1 MHTEASERAIGI
13 GKIIALLS
21 LYIAWGGTYLAMRI
35 SLESFPPFL
44 LAGIRHTVAGSIL
57 FLFLKAKGATSPNRS
72 EWKGAAIVGGFLLLG
87 GNGGVV
93 FAQQWVS
100 SGLAALGVA
109 TVPLWT
115 VLFAGIWKR
124 WPTRLE
130 WTGLLVGFAGIALL
144 NLEGDLRASPV
155 GATALF
161 LAAMSWAFG
170 SAWSRHLTLPSGL
183 MAAAA
188 EMMAGGVMLLL
199 LSLLTGERM
208 AGLPTSHASW
218 ALAYLIVF
226 GSIVGFSAYIYLLKN
241 ASAAVATS
249 YAYVNPVIAVVL
261 GVWLAG
267 EKITG
272 AGVLAMVAIIAAV
285 AWVLLGQQFKRK
297 NR

>member
-1 MHTEASERAIGI
+1 MHTETSERAIGI

-21 LYIAWGGTYLAMRI
+21 LYITWGGTYLAMRI

-57 FLFLKAKGATSPNRS
+57 FLFLKVKGAAVPNRS

-115 VLFAGIWKR
+115 VLFGGIWKR

-188 EMMAGGVMLLL
+188 EMMAGGMMLLM
-199 LSLLTGERM
+199 LSLLTGEKM
-208 AGLPTSHASW
+208 AGTPTPHANW

-267 EKITG
+267 ETITG
-272 AGVLAMVAIIAAV
+272 TGVLAMMAIIAAV

-297 NR
+297 KR